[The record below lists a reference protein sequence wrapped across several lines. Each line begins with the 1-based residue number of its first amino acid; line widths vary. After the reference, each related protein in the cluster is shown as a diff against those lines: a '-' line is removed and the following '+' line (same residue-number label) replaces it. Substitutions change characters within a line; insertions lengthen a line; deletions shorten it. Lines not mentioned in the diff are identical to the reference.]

1 MSPPSDGDEWYE
13 RHAVPLGLGVVAITA
28 AGAGLVWLLIAN
40 GCCGVA
46 AAAFLRR
53 KKRVECPACNKKV
66 EAKRKGLENRASCSC
81 DVLRAK
87 AEKGPKTKGKVLFH
101 PDPKYVTTCP
111 HCEVVFCAS
120 CDVRDRKE
128 MFPFLFENNPEGGKE
143 EETGARGSSAIE
155 CWVDNGE
162 ITPTLP

>member
-1 MSPPSDGDEWYE
+1 M
-13 RHAVPLGLGVVAITA
+13 A
-28 AGAGLVWLLIAN
+28 WLLIAN

-53 KKRVECPACNKKV
+53 KKRVECPACKKKV

-81 DVLRAK
+81 DILRAK
-87 AEKGPKTKGKVLFH
+87 AEKGRKTQGKILFH

-143 EETGARGSSAIE
+143 EETGAVDSSAIE
-155 CWVDNGE
+155 CGIDNGRS
-162 ITPTLP
+162 TPTSP